1 MDELPNISTEA
12 ANAVVKYFEEH
23 RVRKRFPDDVP
34 DHIREIL
41 MEMLEFTMKEEE
53 KVEDTLL
60 DDQAFIARMEELIH
74 AEKFYEWLEDRF
86 TPLMHVE
93 QEEEE
98 EAVPSGIPV
107 IGSEIMITPIRK
119 TKLTTQD
126 KKYLEVRDFFS
137 EHTVTV
143 EKLGDIPE
151 RIERI
156 LKDRIKELKKDENP
170 NFRLTQ
176 KQYTIYLTD
185 LLKKGTL
192 DTWLQTA
199 FPLSADVKGG
209 DFPVR
214 REEPVEEIAIPEWV
228 DLPRFEQLDR
238 FQQDKYRALLR
249 DHMAGITQLIEHPEV
264 LARINDRFFRILE
277 PNTPHRTNTTLAK
290 IVLKREIEGIDNPGR
305 IITDDQFDKI
315 MAQVV
320 KEYKHTRIE
329 PCEAVGVI
337 AAQSIGEPGTQM
349 TMRTFHYAGVAEI
362 NVTLGLPRLI
372 EIMDARKEPSTPTMT
387 IYLREGYSTDRDKA
401 RQVSWHIEAAP
412 LQEFGD
418 IETDMANMQIVVKL
432 NKQVCDKRKI
442 TVEEILD
449 AGPKKIRDRRH
460 YRDFEVDPDPEYR
473 KEGKLVFLPKD
484 RGSYQNLFQLKEHVR
499 NVIVQGIDDIERVVV
514 RKEAGEYILYT
525 EGSNLKDVFAVR
537 GVDTSRTRTNNINEI
552 SHVLGIEAA
561 RNSIINE
568 ALATL
573 GEQGI
578 MVDVRHIMLVADM
591 MCMEGEVKQIGR
603 HGIAGEKESVLSR
616 AAFEVTVNHL
626 LDAAVAHEA
635 DVLCGVTENV
645 IVGQPI
651 QLGTGDVK
659 LVVKRPPSRSKPE
672 ENPIPAY

>member
-1 MDELPNISTEA
+1 
-12 ANAVVKYFEEH
+12 
-23 RVRKRFPDDVP
+23 
-34 DHIREIL
+34 
-41 MEMLEFTMKEEE
+41 ML
-53 KVEDTLL
+53 
-60 DDQAFIARMEELIH
+60 I
-74 AEKFYEWLEDRF
+74 
-86 TPLMHVE
+86 
-93 QEEEE
+93 
-98 EAVPSGIPV
+98 
-107 IGSEIMITPIRK
+107 
-119 TKLTTQD
+119 
-126 KKYLEVRDFFS
+126 
-137 EHTVTV
+137 
-143 EKLGDIPE
+143 
-151 RIERI
+151 
-156 LKDRIKELKKDENP
+156 
-170 NFRLTQ
+170 
-176 KQYTIYLTD
+176 
-185 LLKKGTL
+185 
-192 DTWLQTA
+192 
-199 FPLSADVKGG
+199 
-209 DFPVR
+209 
-214 REEPVEEIAIPEWV
+214 
-228 DLPRFEQLDR
+228 
-238 FQQDKYRALLR
+238 
-249 DHMAGITQLIEHPEV
+249 
-264 LARINDRFFRILE
+264 
-277 PNTPHRTNTTLAK
+277 
-290 IVLKREIEGIDNPGR
+290 KRETEGVEAPNR
-305 IITDDQFDKI
+305 IISNEQFSAI
-315 MAQVV
+315 MAQVI

-329 PCEAVGVI
+329 PCEAVGIV

-387 IYLREGYSTDRDKA
+387 IYLREGYAADRDKA
-401 RQVSWHIEAAP
+401 RQVSWQIEAAP

-418 IETDMANMQIVVKL
+418 ITTDMAKMQIVVHL

-442 TVEEILD
+442 SVKEILE
-449 AGPKKIRDRRH
+449 AGPKKIRERRH
-460 YRDFEVDPDPEYR
+460 YRDFDHEIDEAN
-473 KEGKLVFLPKD
+473 GIIVFLPKD

-514 RKEAGEYILYT
+514 RKESGEYILYT

-552 SHVLGIEAA
+552 SQVLGIEAA
-561 RNSIINE
+561 RNAIINE

-659 LVVKRPPSRSKPE
+659 LVVRQKV
-672 ENPIPAY
+672 